1 MPYIGRTTDVKVR
14 QQRILGDGT
23 QKIFTLDFVPN
34 SDNQLACYLDGTF
47 LNDQDWVF
55 KHPNKVVLAD
65 APGDGTELV
74 IVAPKATDIQSTRHK
89 LHIADNIQRIFDCG
103 FIPPNEYSVLVTVN
117 GEVQQDRD
125 YVLSGSKVILNTVPS
140 LNAEVEIRGI
150 YDIID
155 PTGQTLASNNLAI
168 RRTREK
174 TDGYQNIIP
183 MHQYVQ
189 NENNV
194 IVCRGSSDNGD
205 AIVSNQREYL
215 ITSGYKYVHNDVLT
229 ENTEIEFRNLQEGS
243 PAQYTNLCRRV
254 IMTKDFEGVPAT
266 VSVGASGT
274 SGYTTA
280 NNVRAYGGSG
290 NELWV
295 NITAAGGVVTGVSI
309 SSITANQFSRE
320 FQTSEALNIY
330 QAGSTNDA
338 TVIIDSVTNND
349 GQQYFDINNTRWDS
363 LDNAWLSDTAY
374 TLTNN
379 EHEYLVSVD
388 GIIQPYNT
396 YTNTAGGPGDPSG
409 SAITTVNIGSLVGED
424 ENASFVEI
432 RDIERLISDLDVS
445 INGSVGV
452 ERIVWSTTGASA
464 AFDITSGYT
473 ARTSDFQATFNSNLA
488 NEEKFMVIVNGIIQD
503 RDSWALTTDTLTIG
517 GTAGH
522 SDDAV
527 TGAPVV
533 VELIFFTGLD
543 STCQDALQID
553 MTGNPATGVGDHKFI
568 RLYDRATG
576 TIELHPDS
584 ESSVIIYIDGVL
596 QQDKAYFVN
605 NNKICFFDEAPQF
618 GSIINVKVLKC
629 TEVAAANRRKAMF
642 RGDGSS
648 VNYTLPFTSTTT
660 PDDFGILV
668 YVNGRMYRD
677 NEYALTGTNLT
688 FNTAP
693 TSDAFVEVIGI
704 FDITTYAGVSSD
716 TNLETKKLTIVC
728 DGIRQIFDLGEL
740 VFEKHSYGTVQDT
753 YNEQKLLVFLDGEL
767 KGQHEYV
774 IIGNKLYLTA
784 IPNDGNTI
792 EVVRFI

>member
-1 MPYIGRTTDVKVR
+1 MPYIGRTKDVKVR
-14 QQRILGDGT
+14 QQRIMGDGT
-23 QKIFTLDFVPN
+23 QKIFTLDFVPH

-55 KHPNKVVLAD
+55 KHPNKIVLAD

-74 IVAPKATDIQSTRHK
+74 IVAPKATDIQSRRHK

-125 YVLSGSKVILNTVPS
+125 YVLSGSKVILNIVPS

-155 PTGQTLASNNLAI
+155 PTGQPLASNNLAI

-215 ITSGYKYVHNDVLT
+215 ITSGYKYVHNDVLS
-229 ENTEIEFRNLQEGS
+229 ENTEIEFRNLQEGV
-243 PAQYTNLCRRV
+243 PTQYDNLCRRV

-266 VSVGASGT
+266 VTLGAGGT
-274 SGYTTA
+274 SGYTSAT
-280 NNVRAYGGSG
+280 NVRAYGGSG
-290 NELWV
+290 EELYV
-295 NITAAGGVVTGVSI
+295 DIVATGGVVTSVSI
-309 SSITANQFSRE
+309 SNITANHFSRE

-338 TVIIDSVTNND
+338 TVVIATVTNND
-349 GQQYFDINNTRWDS
+349 GQRYFDINNTRWDP
-363 LDNAWLSDTAY
+363 LDNNWLSDTGY
-374 TLTNN
+374 SLTNN
-379 EHEYLVSVD
+379 EYEYLVSVD

-409 SAITTVNIGSLVGED
+409 ANITTVDIGSLVGED

-432 RDIERLISDLDVS
+432 RDIQRLVSDLDAT
-445 INGSVGV
+445 INATVNI
-452 ERIVWSTTGASA
+452 ERIVWTTTGAGNT
-464 AFDITSGYT
+464 FDVTTGYT
-473 ARTSDFQATFNSNLA
+473 ARTSDFQAAFNSNLS
-488 NEEKFMVIVNGIIQD
+488 NEHKFLVIVNGIIQD
-503 RDSWALTTDTLTIG
+503 RDTWTLITNHVQIG

-533 VELIFFTGLD
+533 VELIFLTNLD
-543 STCQDALQID
+543 STLQDAKQVT

-584 ESSVIIYIDGVL
+584 ESSVIIDIDGVL
-596 QQDKAYFVN
+596 QQDKAYFVEK
-605 NNKICFFDEAPQF
+605 NKICFFDEAPQF
-618 GSIINVKVLKC
+618 GSNINVKVLKC

-668 YVNGRMYRD
+668 FVNGRMYRD
-677 NEYALTGTNLT
+677 NEYALTGTTLT

-693 TSDAFVEVIGI
+693 TSDAFVEVVGI
-704 FDITTYAGVSSD
+704 FDITTFTGTSSD
-716 TNLETKKLTIVC
+716 TDLETKKLTITC

-740 VFEKHSYGTVQDT
+740 VFEQHSYGTVQDT

-774 IIGNKLYLTA
+774 IIGNKLYLTS
-784 IPNDGNTI
+784 IPNNGNNL